1 MAALLGSLLLP
12 AKLFVRRTEKGTNH
26 SECVRDKASDHRIVF
41 YNYWQLDAA
50 QRADSVTD
58 LSRTDSGCFPPDRLQ
73 ACRAFGVHHCVID
86 GLV

>member
-1 MAALLGSLLLP
+1 MYRTVAALLGSLLLP
-12 AKLFVRRTEKGTNH
+12 AKLFARRT
-26 SECVRDKASDHRIVF
+26 DKASEHRIVF

-58 LSRTDSGCFPPDRLQ
+58 LSRTDSGCFSPDRLQ
-73 ACRAFGVHHCVID
+73 ACRALGVHHCVID